1 MMQQA
6 AHRRCISPDR
16 APSSGVQQQQQQQRH
31 ALHWDRS
38 L

>member
-16 APSSGVQQQQQQQRH
+16 APSSGVQQQQQQRH